1 MSTNAAEQHFPL
13 EITPDTTANKAARLM
28 LDHHL
33 DMVKVTANGR
43 TVGILTRTHLLG
55 VLADGTSLHTRVES
69 LMNKD
74 PEFAQW
80 TEDLESFTLDLKA
93 EIPEV
98 PGEGWK
104 DRVLHYFRQQ
114 VKQERKAWRGYL
126 DGVYNPIVGV
136 DKFGRV
142 NIFNKAA
149 GKTTG
154 LEPRQAYGKDVREIF
169 NNSQLTNIVRSGQTQ
184 LFRRID
190 TVGKTFLSSRSPVM
204 VDNEIIGAVAVL
216 TETSDLEKVVQELE
230 STRQLNRQLDAIIE
244 SSFDGL
250 YICDGQG
257 VTLRINKSF
266 ERILGVTSAE
276 VVGRNMADLVAEGV
290 FSRSGTLLAL
300 KRRETV
306 TIPLTSRIGKTALV
320 TSVPIFNV
328 EGNIVMVVT
337 NVRDMTELIEL
348 EKRLERVEDQRQKE
362 LNAVFESSFD
372 GLYICDGEGNTLRI
386 NKAFERIMGVTSAEV
401 VGRNMADLVSEG
413 VFSRSG
419 TLLALQRRERVTIP
433 LQSKIGKKAL
443 VTSTPIFDD
452 QSHIILVVTNV
463 RDMTE
468 LTELERRLEHSE
480 DRRQR
485 ELAAVFESS
494 FDGLYI
500 SDGEGNTLRINKA
513 FERILGVSADE
524 VVGRNMADL
533 VREGVFSRSGTL
545 LALQRREQVTI
556 PLEANTGK
564 TALVT
569 STPIFDDSGN
579 IVLVVTNVRDMTELN
594 DLHVKV
600 EHLEGLSRFYQAEL
614 THLKLQNRRNCIAH
628 SRKMRDLLQMI
639 THVASVDS
647 TVLIQGESGVGKEVI
662 ADVLHSYSVR
672 KDHPFIKVNCGA
684 IPANLLESELFGY
697 EPGAFTGASKSGK
710 AGMFELAHE
719 GTLFLDEISEMP
731 LDLQVKLLRVLQDK
745 QVFRVGGNKPMTVDT
760 RILAGT
766 NRNLQQMVASQLF
779 RQDLFYRLNVIPVY
793 VPPLRERRE
802 DIPVLSKYFL
812 DYYNRKHQMSKILS
826 SEAIQPMLIY
836 DWPGNIR
843 ELENLIERL
852 VVTNLHD
859 TVTKDDVHSCLELA
873 NIQGEVDTDLLPLPV
888 AIEQTERR
896 LLQKAFTLHNST
908 YKVAKALG
916 ISQPSVVRKAAKY
929 GIKESGR

>member
-1 MSTNAAEQHFPL
+1 MSTQTAEQHFPL
-13 EITPDTTANKAARLM
+13 EITPDTTANKAARFM

-33 DMVKVTANGR
+33 DMVKVTANGK
-43 TVGILTRTHLLG
+43 TVGVLTRAHLLEIIASG
-55 VLADGTSLHTRVES
+55 IPPETKVDT
-69 LMNKD
+69 LMNRD
-74 PEFAQW
+74 PEFAQYAD
-80 TEDLESFTLDLKA
+80 DLESFASELQR
-93 EIPEV
+93 EIPTI

-104 DRVLHYFRQQ
+104 DRVLYYFQRQI
-114 VKQERKAWRGYL
+114 KRERKAWRAYL

-136 DKFGRV
+136 DKYGRI
-142 NIFNKAA
+142 NIFNKASS
-149 GKTTG
+149 KVTG
-154 LEPRQAYGKDVREIF
+154 VEQKQAYGKDIREIF

-184 LFRRID
+184 LLRRID
-190 TVGKTFLSSRSPVM
+190 TVGKTFLSSRSPVV
-204 VDNEIIGAVAVL
+204 VDNEIVGAVAVL
-216 TETSDLEKVVQELE
+216 QETSDLEKVVQELE

-257 VTLRINKSF
+257 VTMRINKSF
-266 ERILGVTSAE
+266 ERILGVTAAE
-276 VVGRNMADLVAEGV
+276 VVGRNMADLVA
-290 FSRSGTLLAL
+290 
-300 KRRETV
+300 
-306 TIPLTSRIGKTALV
+306 
-320 TSVPIFNV
+320 
-328 EGNIVMVVT
+328 
-337 NVRDMTELIEL
+337 
-348 EKRLERVEDQRQKE
+348 
-362 LNAVFESSFD
+362 
-372 GLYICDGEGNTLRI
+372 
-386 NKAFERIMGVTSAEV
+386 
-401 VGRNMADLVSEG
+401 EG

-452 QSHIILVVTNV
+452 QSNIVLVVTNV

-468 LTELERRLEHSE
+468 LMELERRLEHAE

-513 FERILGVSADE
+513 FERILGVKAEDI
-524 VVGRNMADL
+524 VGRNMADL

-594 DLHVKV
+594 ELHVKV

-628 SRKMRDLLQMI
+628 SRKMRELLQMI

-662 ADVLHSYSVR
+662 ADVLHSYSNR

-710 AGMFELAHE
+710 AGMFELADK

-745 QVFRVGGNKPMTVDT
+745 QVFRVGGSRPISVDT

-766 NRNLQQMVASQLF
+766 NRNLQQMVTAGQF
-779 RQDLFYRLNVIPVY
+779 RQDLYYRLNVIPVY

-812 DYYNRKHQMSKILS
+812 DYYNRKHQMSKVLS
-826 SEAIQPMLIY
+826 SDAIKPLLLY

-859 TVTKDDVHSCLELA
+859 TITADDVHSCLELTS
-873 NIQGEVDTDLLPLPV
+873 IQGEVDTDLMPLPE

-896 LLQKAFTLHNST
+896 LLQKAFSLHNST
-908 YKVAKALG
+908 YKVAKVLG

>member
-1 MSTNAAEQHFPL
+1 MSSTITEHHSSL
-13 EITPDTTANKAARLM
+13 EIAPDTTAKKAARFM

-33 DMVKVTANGR
+33 DMVKVTSNGI
-43 TVGILTRTHLLG
+43 TVGILTREHLLEIITN
-55 VLADGTSLHTRVES
+55 GTSAQVQVET

-74 PEFAQW
+74 PEFVDYA
-80 TEDLESFTLDLKA
+80 DNLESFATDLQAK
-93 EIPEV
+93 IPDA

-104 DRVLHYFRQQ
+104 DRALFYFQ
-114 VKQERKAWRGYL
+114 KQIKRERKAWRGYL
-126 DGVYNPIVGV
+126 DAVYNPIVGV
-136 DKFGRV
+136 DKYGRV

-149 GKTTG
+149 QKITG
-154 LEPRQAYGKDVREIF
+154 VDSRQAYGMDVREIF
-169 NNSQLTNIVRSGQTQ
+169 NNSELKHILRSGQTQ
-184 LFRRID
+184 LMRRIH
-190 TVGKTFLSSRSPVM
+190 TVGKTFLSSRSPVV
-204 VDNEIIGAVAVL
+204 VDHEIIGAVAL
-216 TETSDLEKVVQELE
+216 LHETSDLEKVVQELE

-250 YICDGQG
+250 YICDGEG
-257 VTLRINKSF
+257 NTLHINKSF

-306 TIPLTSRIGKTALV
+306 TIPLQSRIGKTALV
-320 TSVPIFNV
+320 TSVPIFDSDD
-328 EGNIVMVVT
+328 NIVLVVT

-348 EKRLERVEDQRQKE
+348 ERRLERVEDRRQKE
-362 LNAVFESSFD
+362 LHAVFESSFD
-372 GLYICDGEGNTLRI
+372 GLYICDGEGTTLRI
-386 NKAFERIMGVTSAEV
+386 NKAFERILGVTSAEV
-401 VGRNMADLVSEG
+401 VGRNMADLVAEG

-433 LQSKIGKKAL
+433 LESATGKKAL

-452 QSHIILVVTNV
+452 QSNIVLVITNV

-468 LTELERRLEHSE
+468 LIELERRLEHSE

-500 SDGEGNTLRINKA
+500 CDGEGNTLRINKA
-513 FERILGVSADE
+513 FERILGVTSTE

-545 LALQRREQVTI
+545 LALRQREQVTI

-569 STPIFDDSGN
+569 STPIFDESGN

-614 THLKLQNRRNCIAH
+614 TQLKLQNRRKCIAH
-628 SRKMRDLLQMI
+628 SRKMRELIQMI

-647 TVLIQGESGVGKEVI
+647 TVLIQGESGAGKEVI
-662 ADVLHSYSVR
+662 ADILHSYSGR
-672 KDHPFIKVNCGA
+672 KSHPFIKVNCGA

-697 EPGAFTGASKSGK
+697 EPGAFSGASKTGK
-710 AGMFELAHE
+710 AGMFELANE
-719 GTLFLDEISEMP
+719 GTLFLDEIGDMP

-745 QVFRVGGNKPMTVDT
+745 QIFRVGGNRPIDVNV

-766 NRNLQQMVASQLF
+766 NRNLQQMVTTQLF

-802 DIPVLSKYFL
+802 DIPVLSQYFL
-812 DYYNRKHQMSKILS
+812 DYYNRKHQMGKRLS
-826 SEAIQPMLIY
+826 SDALKPMLLY

-852 VVTNLHD
+852 VVTTLHD
-859 TVTKDDVHSCLELA
+859 TITMDDVHSCLELA
-873 NIQGEVDTDLLPLPV
+873 SIQGELDTDLMPLPIAV
-888 AIEQTERR
+888 EQTERR
-896 LLQKAFTLHNST
+896 LLQKALSLHNST

-916 ISQPSVVRKAAKY
+916 ISQPSVVRKIAKY
-929 GIKESGR
+929 GLKESGR

>member
-1 MSTNAAEQHFPL
+1 MSTQTAEQHFPL
-13 EITPDTTANKAARLM
+13 EITPDTTANKAARFM

-33 DMVKVTANGR
+33 DMVKVTANGK
-43 TVGILTRTHLLG
+43 TVGVLTRAHLLEIIASG
-55 VLADGTSLHTRVES
+55 IPPETKVDT
-69 LMNKD
+69 LMNRD
-74 PEFAQW
+74 PEFAQYAD
-80 TEDLESFTLDLKA
+80 DLESFASELQR
-93 EIPEV
+93 EIPTI

-104 DRVLHYFRQQ
+104 DRVLYYFQRQI
-114 VKQERKAWRGYL
+114 KRERKAWRAYL

-136 DKFGRV
+136 DKYGRI
-142 NIFNKAA
+142 NIFNKASS
-149 GKTTG
+149 KVTG
-154 LEPRQAYGKDVREIF
+154 VEQKQAYGKDIREIF
-169 NNSQLTNIVRSGQTQ
+169 NNSQLTNIVRSGQTE
-184 LFRRID
+184 LLRRID
-190 TVGKTFLSSRSPVM
+190 TVGKTFLSSRSPVV
-204 VDNEIIGAVAVL
+204 VDNEIVGAVAVL
-216 TETSDLEKVVQELE
+216 QETSDLEKVVQELE

-257 VTLRINKSF
+257 VTMRINKSF
-266 ERILGVTSAE
+266 ERILGVTAAE

-320 TSVPIFNV
+320 TSVPIFDND
-328 EGNIVMVVT
+328 GNIVMVVT

-348 EKRLERVEDQRQKE
+348 EKRLERVEDRRQKE

-386 NKAFERIMGVTSAEV
+386 NKAFERIMGVTAEEV
-401 VGRNMADLVSEG
+401 VGRNMADLVAEG

-452 QSHIILVVTNV
+452 QSNIVLVVTNV

-468 LTELERRLEHSE
+468 LMELERRLEHAE

-513 FERILGVSADE
+513 FERILGVKAEDI
-524 VVGRNMADL
+524 VGRNMADL

-594 DLHVKV
+594 ELHVKV

-628 SRKMRDLLQMI
+628 SRKMRELLQMI

-662 ADVLHSYSVR
+662 ADVLHSYSNR

-710 AGMFELAHE
+710 AGMFELADK

-745 QVFRVGGNKPMTVDT
+745 QVFRVGGSRPISVDT

-766 NRNLQQMVASQLF
+766 NRNLKQMVTAGQF
-779 RQDLFYRLNVIPVY
+779 RQDLYYRLNVIPVY

-812 DYYNRKHQMSKILS
+812 DYYNRKHQMSKVLS
-826 SEAIQPMLIY
+826 SDAIKPLLLY

-859 TVTKDDVHSCLELA
+859 TITADDVHSCLELTS
-873 NIQGEVDTDLLPLPV
+873 IQGEVDTDLMPLPE

-896 LLQKAFTLHNST
+896 LLQKAFSLHNST
-908 YKVAKALG
+908 YKVAKVLG

>member
-1 MSTNAAEQHFPL
+1 MSTQTAEQHFPL
-13 EITPDTTANKAARLM
+13 EITPDTTANKAARFM

-33 DMVKVTANGR
+33 DMVKVTANGK
-43 TVGILTRTHLLG
+43 TVGVLTRAHLLEIIASG
-55 VLADGTSLHTRVES
+55 IPPETKVDT
-69 LMNKD
+69 LMNRD
-74 PEFAQW
+74 PEFAQYAD
-80 TEDLESFTLDLKA
+80 DLESFASELQR
-93 EIPEV
+93 EIPTI

-104 DRVLHYFRQQ
+104 DRVLYYFQRQI
-114 VKQERKAWRGYL
+114 KRERKTWRAYL

-136 DKFGRV
+136 DKYGRI
-142 NIFNKAA
+142 NIFNKASS
-149 GKTTG
+149 KVTG
-154 LEPRQAYGKDVREIF
+154 VEQKQAYGKDIREIF
-169 NNSQLTNIVRSGQTQ
+169 NNSQLTNIVRSGQTE
-184 LFRRID
+184 LLRRID
-190 TVGKTFLSSRSPVM
+190 TVGKTFLSSRSPVV
-204 VDNEIIGAVAVL
+204 VDNEIVGAVAVL
-216 TETSDLEKVVQELE
+216 QETSDLEKVVQELE

-257 VTLRINKSF
+257 VTMRINKSF
-266 ERILGVTSAE
+266 ERILGVTAAE

-320 TSVPIFNV
+320 TSVPIFDND
-328 EGNIVMVVT
+328 GNIVMVVT

-348 EKRLERVEDQRQKE
+348 EKRLERVEDRRQKE

-386 NKAFERIMGVTSAEV
+386 NKAFERIMGVTAEEV
-401 VGRNMADLVSEG
+401 VGRNMADLVAEG

-452 QSHIILVVTNV
+452 QSNIVLVVTNV

-468 LTELERRLEHSE
+468 LMELERRLEHAE

-513 FERILGVSADE
+513 FERILGVKAEDI
-524 VVGRNMADL
+524 VGRNMADL

-594 DLHVKV
+594 ELHVKV

-628 SRKMRDLLQMI
+628 SRKMRELLQMI

-662 ADVLHSYSVR
+662 ADVLHSYSNR

-710 AGMFELAHE
+710 AGMFELADK

-745 QVFRVGGNKPMTVDT
+745 QVFRVGGSRPISVDT

-766 NRNLQQMVASQLF
+766 NRNLQQMVTAGQF
-779 RQDLFYRLNVIPVY
+779 RQDLYYRLNVIPVY

-812 DYYNRKHQMSKILS
+812 DYYNRKHQMSKVLS
-826 SEAIQPMLIY
+826 SDAIKPLLLY

-859 TVTKDDVHSCLELA
+859 TITADDVHSCLELTS
-873 NIQGEVDTDLLPLPV
+873 IQGEVDTDLMPLPE

-896 LLQKAFTLHNST
+896 LLQKAFSLHNST
-908 YKVAKALG
+908 YKVAKVLG

>member
-1 MSTNAAEQHFPL
+1 
-13 EITPDTTANKAARLM
+13 
-28 LDHHL
+28 
-33 DMVKVTANGR
+33 
-43 TVGILTRTHLLG
+43 
-55 VLADGTSLHTRVES
+55 
-69 LMNKD
+69 
-74 PEFAQW
+74 
-80 TEDLESFTLDLKA
+80 
-93 EIPEV
+93 
-98 PGEGWK
+98 
-104 DRVLHYFRQQ
+104 
-114 VKQERKAWRGYL
+114 
-126 DGVYNPIVGV
+126 
-136 DKFGRV
+136 
-142 NIFNKAA
+142 
-149 GKTTG
+149 
-154 LEPRQAYGKDVREIF
+154 
-169 NNSQLTNIVRSGQTQ
+169 
-184 LFRRID
+184 
-190 TVGKTFLSSRSPVM
+190 
-204 VDNEIIGAVAVL
+204 
-216 TETSDLEKVVQELE
+216 
-230 STRQLNRQLDAIIE
+230 
-244 SSFDGL
+244 
-250 YICDGQG
+250 
-257 VTLRINKSF
+257 
-266 ERILGVTSAE
+266 
-276 VVGRNMADLVAEGV
+276 MADLV
-290 FSRSGTLLAL
+290 
-300 KRRETV
+300 K
-306 TIPLTSRIGKTALV
+306 
-320 TSVPIFNV
+320 
-328 EGNIVMVVT
+328 
-337 NVRDMTELIEL
+337 
-348 EKRLERVEDQRQKE
+348 
-362 LNAVFESSFD
+362 
-372 GLYICDGEGNTLRI
+372 
-386 NKAFERIMGVTSAEV
+386 
-401 VGRNMADLVSEG
+401 EG

-433 LQSKIGKKAL
+433 LQSNIGKKAL

-452 QSHIILVVTNV
+452 QSNIVLVATNV

-513 FERILGVSADE
+513 FERILGVSAEE

-556 PLEANTGK
+556 PLESNTGK

-662 ADVLHSYSVR
+662 ADVLHSYSGR

-731 LDLQVKLLRVLQDK
+731 LELQVKLLRVLQDK
-745 QVFRVGGNKPMTVDT
+745 QVFRIGGNKPIQVDT

-812 DYYNRKHQMSKILS
+812 DYYNRKHQMSKFLS
-826 SEAIQPMLIY
+826 SDAIQPMLIY

-859 TVTKDDVHSCLELA
+859 TITMDDVHSCLELSS
-873 NIQGEVDTDLLPLPV
+873 IHGEVEIDLVPLPI

-896 LLQKAFTLHNST
+896 LLQKAFSLHNST

>member
-1 MSTNAAEQHFPL
+1 
-13 EITPDTTANKAARLM
+13 
-28 LDHHL
+28 
-33 DMVKVTANGR
+33 
-43 TVGILTRTHLLG
+43 
-55 VLADGTSLHTRVES
+55 
-69 LMNKD
+69 
-74 PEFAQW
+74 
-80 TEDLESFTLDLKA
+80 
-93 EIPEV
+93 
-98 PGEGWK
+98 
-104 DRVLHYFRQQ
+104 
-114 VKQERKAWRGYL
+114 
-126 DGVYNPIVGV
+126 
-136 DKFGRV
+136 
-142 NIFNKAA
+142 
-149 GKTTG
+149 
-154 LEPRQAYGKDVREIF
+154 
-169 NNSQLTNIVRSGQTQ
+169 
-184 LFRRID
+184 
-190 TVGKTFLSSRSPVM
+190 
-204 VDNEIIGAVAVL
+204 
-216 TETSDLEKVVQELE
+216 
-230 STRQLNRQLDAIIE
+230 
-244 SSFDGL
+244 
-250 YICDGQG
+250 
-257 VTLRINKSF
+257 
-266 ERILGVTSAE
+266 
-276 VVGRNMADLVAEGV
+276 
-290 FSRSGTLLAL
+290 
-300 KRRETV
+300 
-306 TIPLTSRIGKTALV
+306 
-320 TSVPIFNV
+320 
-328 EGNIVMVVT
+328 MVVT

-348 EKRLERVEDQRQKE
+348 EKRLERVEDRRQKE

-386 NKAFERIMGVTSAEV
+386 NKAFERIMGVTAEEV
-401 VGRNMADLVSEG
+401 VGRNMADLVAEG

-452 QSHIILVVTNV
+452 QSNIVLVVTNV

-468 LTELERRLEHSE
+468 LMELERRLEHAE

-513 FERILGVSADE
+513 FERILGVKAEDI
-524 VVGRNMADL
+524 VGRNMADL

-594 DLHVKV
+594 ELHVKV

-628 SRKMRDLLQMI
+628 SRKMRELLQMI

-662 ADVLHSYSVR
+662 ADVLHSYSNR

-710 AGMFELAHE
+710 AGMFELADK

-745 QVFRVGGNKPMTVDT
+745 QVFRVGGSRPISVDT

-766 NRNLQQMVASQLF
+766 NRNLQQMVTAGQF
-779 RQDLFYRLNVIPVY
+779 RQDLYYRLNVIPVY

-812 DYYNRKHQMSKILS
+812 DYYNRKHQMSKVLS
-826 SEAIQPMLIY
+826 SDAIKPLLLY

-859 TVTKDDVHSCLELA
+859 TITADDVHSCLELTS
-873 NIQGEVDTDLLPLPV
+873 IQGEVDTDLMPLPE

-896 LLQKAFTLHNST
+896 LLQKAFSLHNST
-908 YKVAKALG
+908 YKVAKVLG

>member
-1 MSTNAAEQHFPL
+1 MSTQAAEQHFPL
-13 EITPDTTANKAARLM
+13 EITPDTTVAIAARFM

-33 DMVKVTANGR
+33 DMVKVTANGQ
-43 TVGILTRTHLLG
+43 TLGILTRAHLLETI
-55 VLADGTSLHTRVES
+55 ANDTSAKTRVET

-74 PEFAQW
+74 PEFAKW
-80 TEDLESFTLDLKA
+80 AEDLESFA
-93 EIPEV
+93 EQLQAETPEV

-104 DRVLHYFRQQ
+104 DRVLAYFRKQ

-136 DKFGRV
+136 DKYGRL

-149 GKTTG
+149 AKVTG
-154 LEPRQAYGKDVREIF
+154 FEQRQAYGKDVREIF
-169 NNSQLTNIVRSGQTQ
+169 NNSELTYIVRSGQTQ
-184 LFRRID
+184 LLRRID
-190 TVGKTFLSSRSPVM
+190 TVGKTFLSSRSPVV

-216 TETSDLEKVVQELE
+216 QETSDLEKVVQELE

-320 TSVPIFNV
+320 TSVPIFDM
-328 EGNIVMVVT
+328 ESNIVMVVT

-348 EKRLERVEDQRQKE
+348 EKRLERVEDRRQKE

-401 VGRNMADLVSEG
+401 VGRNMADLVAEG

-433 LQSKIGKKAL
+433 LQSNIGKKAL

-452 QSHIILVVTNV
+452 QSNIVLVVTNV

-468 LTELERRLEHSE
+468 LNELERRLEHSE
-480 DRRQR
+480 GRRQR

-556 PLEANTGK
+556 PLEANSGK

-594 DLHVKV
+594 ELHVKV

-662 ADVLHSYSVR
+662 ADVLHSYSGR

-745 QVFRVGGNKPMTVDT
+745 QVFRIGGNRPINVDT

-779 RQDLFYRLNVIPVY
+779 RQDLYYRLNVIPVF

-812 DYYNRKHQMSKILS
+812 DYYNRKHQMSKVLS
-826 SEAIQPMLIY
+826 SDAIKPMLLY

-859 TVTKDDVHSCLELA
+859 TITTDDVLSCLELT
-873 NIQGEVDTDLLPLPV
+873 NIQGEVDIDLMSLPV